1 MKNETALQSVP
12 FTSPWRP
19 PRPTAWPSAPAQ
31 HWLDKHEAE
40 RDKLDNELKRRIEC
54 AGVLAREHKEA

>member
-1 MKNETALQSVP
+1 VKSTPLHIALAPAAAGQV
-12 FTSPWRP
+12 
-19 PRPTAWPSAPAQ
+19 PSAPAQ

-40 RDKLDNELKRRIEC
+40 RDKLDDELKRRIEC